1 MEKYKNMLRYSA
13 LIFAA
18 VLILASGSVYTYRKV
33 NPPEDIIKT
42 VAPEAKPDA
51 VLSNLKASYKD
62 VSYPDGIQ
70 DKFKNAYA
78 MNSDLVGWLT
88 IPNTRVDTPIL
99 QSKNNEYYLRNNY
112 FGIYTEF
119 GDPFMD
125 FRNNPKDLSRNTIL
139 YSHNLRG
146 DPINKGLIFADVM
159 KYRDIS
165 GYRNAPIIKFSTL
178 YKDYTFKVFAAFV
191 TNGDDSGDNG
201 YTFYYIEPEMNDN
214 QFGEFISEVKKRS
227 IYTTDVDVLSDDK
240 ILTLS
245 TCTYELDRGSKK
257 VNGRFVVMARLVRDG
272 ESEDVDTSLAVKNEN
287 PRFPQAYY
295 DKHNLSNPYKNDKNW
310 VISK

>member
-1 MEKYKNMLRYSA
+1 MEKYKNIFRYGILA
-13 LIFAA
+13 LSA
-18 VLILASGSVYTYRKV
+18 VLILTSVSVYVYRKS
-33 NPPEDIIKT
+33 NTPEDIIKT
-42 VAPEAKPDA
+42 VAPEAKQDS

-62 VSYPDGIQ
+62 VSFPDGIQ

-78 MNSDLVGWLT
+78 MNNDLVGWLT

-99 QSKNNEYYLRNNY
+99 QSKDNVYYLRNNY

-159 KYRDIS
+159 KYREVS

-178 YKDYTFKVFAAFV
+178 YNDYIYKVFAAFV
-191 TNGDDSGDNG
+191 TNAADSGDNG
-201 YTFYYIEPEMNDN
+201 YTFYYIEPEMNN
-214 QFGEFISEVKKRS
+214 SQFGEFISEVKKRS
-227 IYTTDVDVLSDDK
+227 IYTTDVDVLDSDK

-245 TCTYELDRGSKK
+245 TCTYELD
-257 VNGRFVVMARLVRDG
+257 NGAKEVSGRLVVMARLVRDG
-272 ESEDVDTSLAVKNEN
+272 ESADVDTSKAVQNEN

-295 DKHNLSNPYKNDKNW
+295 DKHNLNNPYKNDKNW
-310 VISK
+310 VISQ